1 MVQEGPKLTIGEE
14 TTMRIQH
21 VISAGLIGAS
31 ASLCL
36 AALPAL
42 AQSARPPGQI
52 KITNAR
58 TVPLNTLEIATT
70 GEQARLVAKLAK
82 PLAPG
87 KSVSLKLSKPA
98 GCTYYILGRFEDE
111 VESDND
117 GVDLCREKTLRLT
130 D

>member
-1 MVQEGPKLTIGEE
+1 MKPSRALPAALALT
-14 TTMRIQH
+14 
-21 VISAGLIGAS
+21 L
-31 ASLCL
+31 LP
-36 AALPAL
+36 ALPAL
-42 AQSARPPGQI
+42 AQSSRPPAQV

-58 TVPLNTLEIATT
+58 TVPLESLEITTT

-87 KSVSLKLSKPA
+87 KSIALKLNKPA
-98 GCTYYILGRFEDE
+98 GCSYYLLGKFSDE

-117 GVDLCREKTLRLT
+117 GVDLCKEKSLRLT

>member
-1 MVQEGPKLTIGEE
+1 MKPSRALP
-14 TTMRIQH
+14 
-21 VISAGLIGAS
+21 AA
-31 ASLCL
+31 L
-36 AALPAL
+36 ALALLPALPAL
-42 AQSARPPGQI
+42 AQSARPPAQV

-58 TVPLNTLEIATT
+58 TVPLESLEITTT

-87 KSVSLKLSKPA
+87 KSIALKLNKPA
-98 GCTYYILGRFEDE
+98 GCNYYLLGKFSDE

-117 GVDLCREKTLRLT
+117 GVDLCKEKSLRLT